1 MSTVSPL
8 RSERRSANVA
18 GIMSALFHTHFLY
31 LLKEKA
37 AGHHKADLA
46 TIHHGPGKSPT
57 HKTHEN
63 VTLNRIH

>member
-1 MSTVSPL
+1 MSAVSPL

-46 TIHHGPGKSPT
+46 TIHHGPG
-57 HKTHEN
+57 HTHEN